1 MNFNAI
7 TANILNVG
15 GDIWVNTA
23 KYDVKCLKTVFCF
36 SFPSQKKSDALSAKK
51 KRKRKNQS
59 QYVFFKISQPCI
71 DNHLSACLK
80 YSDALFSQASIEQSA
95 VKT

>member
-7 TANILNVG
+7 TANILNVW

-23 KYDVKCLKTVFCF
+23 KYDVKCLKTVFGF

-51 KRKRKNQS
+51 EREKTS
-59 QYVFFKISQPCI
+59 
-71 DNHLSACLK
+71 LSMCFLK
-80 YSDALFSQASIEQSA
+80 YLNLVLITAYQRI
-95 VKT
+95 

>member
-51 KRKRKNQS
+51 KKEKKPVSVR
-59 QYVFFKISQPCI
+59 VF
-71 DNHLSACLK
+71 
-80 YSDALFSQASIEQSA
+80 
-95 VKT
+95 